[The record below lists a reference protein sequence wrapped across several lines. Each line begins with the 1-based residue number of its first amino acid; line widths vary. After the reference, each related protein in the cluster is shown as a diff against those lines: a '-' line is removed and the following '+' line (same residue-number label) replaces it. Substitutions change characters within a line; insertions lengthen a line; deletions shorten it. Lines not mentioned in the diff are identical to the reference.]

1 MEKQEVIEIA
11 VPDFEDLPSDPALKP
26 GGDVSPE
33 EWKRLQRE
41 NRE

>member
-1 MEKQEVIEIA
+1 MEKPEVIEIA
-11 VPDFEDLPSDPALKP
+11 APTFEDIPSDPALKP

-41 NRE
+41 NNK